1 MNSLL
6 AVFLNLFA
14 MGTGAS
20 LLAVP
25 YKQIGKYYFNF
36 HSTILLVLV
45 AAAVLIGQPWQTL
58 LQGTAYMRVVAGLA
72 LLFSILVLVQN
83 VVVRAAD
90 KELRLDALILPV
102 SVGAVFVIMAA
113 FGWTA
118 YGTGAAVLLTFH
130 LLSAAMVLGTSMVAM
145 STGHWYLANAQLS
158 FDILIRLCRM
168 FVAAIAVKAVIV
180 AIYAATRFEE
190 YGRLEDFYKIV
201 MGTRVL
207 AGIVLSVALALMSLS
222 CAKRHAN
229 QSATGILYVAVVFVL
244 IGETI
249 SLYLTLGGNPHPI

>member
-1 MNSLL
+1 VKDWFPL
-6 AVFLNLFA
+6 FLNLFA

-20 LLAVP
+20 LIAVP

-45 AAAVLIGQPWQTL
+45 AVAVLVGKPWQGVA
-58 LQGTAYMRVVAGLA
+58 QGTAYMKVVSGLSI
-72 LLFSILVLVQN
+72 LFATLVLVQN
-83 VVVRAAD
+83 VAVRAAGE
-90 KELRLDALILPV
+90 ELRSEALILPV
-102 SVGAVFVIMAA
+102 STGAVFVILAA

-130 LLSAAMVLGTSMVAM
+130 LLSSAMVLGTSLVAM
-145 STGHWYLANAQLS
+145 STGHWYLANAKLS

-168 FVAAIAVKAVIV
+168 FAVAIVVKAVIV
-180 AIYAATRFEE
+180 AIYAATRWEQ
-190 YGRLEDFYKIV
+190 YGRLEDFWKLV
-201 MGTRVL
+201 MGVRVA
-207 AGIVLSVALALMSLS
+207 AGIVFAIALALMSLS

-249 SLYLTLGGNPHPI
+249 SLFLTLGRQWPI

>member
-1 MNSLL
+1 MSGWF

-14 MGTGAS
+14 MGMGAS

-36 HSTILLVLV
+36 HSTVVLVL
-45 AAAVLIGQPWQTL
+45 AAVAVLVGRPWEGVAH
-58 LQGTAYMRVVAGLA
+58 GTAYMRVVAGLSILFA
-72 LLFSILVLVQN
+72 LLVLLQN
-83 VVVRAAD
+83 VVVRAAEA
-90 KELRLDALILPV
+90 ELRPDVLILPV
-102 SVGAVFVIMAA
+102 SAGAVWVIMGA
-113 FGWTA
+113 FGVTE

-130 LLSAAMVLGTSMVAM
+130 LLTSAIVLGTSMVAM

-168 FVAAIAVKAVIV
+168 FVAAIGAKTVVV

-190 YGRLEDFYKIV
+190 YWRLEDFDKLV
-201 MGTRVL
+201 LGLRVL
-207 AGIVLSVALALMSLS
+207 AGIVLAVVLAFMSLA

-249 SLYLTLGGNPHPI
+249 SMFLTLGVHRPI

>member
-1 MNSLL
+1 VSAWF

-36 HSTILLVLV
+36 HSTVLLVLV
-45 AAAVLIGQPWQTL
+45 AVAVLVGKPWL
-58 LQGTAYMRVVAGLA
+58 GLAQGSAYMRVVAGLS
-72 LLFSILVLVQN
+72 LLFALLVLVQN
-83 VVVRAAD
+83 VVVRAAGQ
-90 KELRLDALILPV
+90 ELRPDALILPV
-102 SVGAVFVIMAA
+102 STGAVFVIMGS
-113 FGWTA
+113 FGATE
-118 YGTGAAVLLTFH
+118 YGTGTALLLTFH
-130 LLSAAMVLGTSMVAM
+130 LLTSAMVLGTSLVAM

-168 FVAAIAVKAVIV
+168 FVAAIGAKAVIV
-180 AIYAATRFEE
+180 AIYAVTRFED
-190 YGRLEDFYKIV
+190 YWALEDFYKLV
-201 MGTRVL
+201 MGVRIA

-249 SLYLTLGGNPHPI
+249 SLYLTLGATPRPI